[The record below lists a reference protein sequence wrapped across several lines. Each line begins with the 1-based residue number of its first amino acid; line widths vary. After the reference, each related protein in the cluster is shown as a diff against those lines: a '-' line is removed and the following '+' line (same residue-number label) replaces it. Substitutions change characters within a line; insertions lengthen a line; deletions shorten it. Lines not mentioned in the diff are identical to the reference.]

1 MPNVTYLGTTYPC
14 AKALKGEDY
23 IHLLDSDGVLIVAF
37 DGVKDFSGFTI
48 DTDWTVPT
56 PEGECYI
63 AVIGDDGV
71 IRKGGHRCCD
81 IPFTDT
87 EEIDI
92 DETPTKDSTNLV
104 TSGGTYQALNALYPV
119 GIVCQTT
126 IIGGY
131 PPIGTWML
139 YNSEVTRVT
148 TSDSGVTSEFA
159 NIVYGE
165 EPVYRAI
172 GEVNIGRNRQNVT
185 ITGGVSSHV
194 SYDSATGIA
203 TWSAYLTVPS
213 TRVDVIIAHSST
225 LYTYGRTA

>member
-23 IHLLDSDGVLIVAF
+23 IHLLDSNGVLIVAF
-37 DGVKDFSGFTI
+37 DGITDFTGFTI
-48 DTDWTVPT
+48 DTDWTIP
-56 PEGECYI
+56 PPNDDCYI
-63 AVIGDDGV
+63 AVIGEDGI

-92 DETPTKDSTNLV
+92 DEIPTKGSTNLV

-119 GIVCQTT
+119 GIACQTT

-131 PPIGTWML
+131 PPIGTWQL
-139 YNSEVTRVT
+139 YNAEVIRVT
-148 TSDSGVTSEFA
+148 TSDSGTTSNMA
-159 NIVYGE
+159 QVVQGE

-172 GEVNIGRNRQNVT
+172 GEVNIGRDRKNVT
-185 ITGGVSSHV
+185 IGGGVSSYV
-194 SYDSATGIA
+194 PYDSTTGIA
-203 TWSAYLTVPS
+203 TWSAYLTVPN
-213 TRVDVIIAHSST
+213 TRVDVIITHSSS